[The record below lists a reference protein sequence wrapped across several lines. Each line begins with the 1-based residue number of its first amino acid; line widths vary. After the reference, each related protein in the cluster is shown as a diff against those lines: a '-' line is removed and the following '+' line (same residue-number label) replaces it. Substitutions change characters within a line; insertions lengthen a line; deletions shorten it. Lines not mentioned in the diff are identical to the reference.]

1 MRTKPHAIDR
11 MMLALL
17 AAVAWLALLL
27 QLYLSIDMAFSNG
40 RGVIHGTLAFLAS
53 FTVLTNLFV
62 ALAASLP
69 LLAGATR
76 LGRFFARP
84 DVLGCAITS
93 IVMVGAGYHLLLRNA
108 WNPQGLQL
116 VADYLLHYVVPLCA
130 LGYWVVFAPRTRLGV
145 LAPLAWCIY
154 PIGYFI
160 YALLRGELTGMYPYY
175 FIDVAKIGFAKVAA
189 NSAAMLVAFLLVGVV
204 VRFIGEHDF
213 ADMTL
218 DGERDCMGHSSAS
231 SN

>member
-1 MRTKPHAIDR
+1 MKKPHALDK
-11 MMLALL
+11 MMPALL

-27 QLYLSIDMAFSNG
+27 QLYLSIELAISNG
-40 RGVIHGTLAFLAS
+40 RSVIHGTFAFLAY

-116 VADYLLHYVVPLCA
+116 VADYMLHYVVPLCA
-130 LGYWVVFAPRTRLGV
+130 LVYWVVFAPRTRIGA
-145 LAPLAWCIY
+145 LAPLIWCLY

-160 YALLRGELTGMYPYY
+160 YALIRGELTGTYPYY
-175 FIDVAKIGFAKVAA
+175 FIDVGSIGFVRVLA
-189 NSAAMLVAFLLVGVV
+189 NSAAMLLAFALVG
-204 VRFIGEHDF
+204 
-213 ADMTL
+213 
-218 DGERDCMGHSSAS
+218 SAIRLIYVLRGTS
-231 SN
+231 RAA

>member
-1 MRTKPHAIDR
+1 MKTKPHALDR

-27 QLYLSIDMAFSNG
+27 QLYLSIELALSNG
-40 RGVIHGTLAFLAS
+40 RGVIHGTLAFFAY

-69 LLAGATR
+69 LVAGATGP
-76 LGRFFARP
+76 GRFFANP
-84 DVLGCAITS
+84 EVLGCAITS

-116 VADYLLHYVVPLCA
+116 LADYLLHYVVPLCA
-130 LGYWVVFAPRTRLGV
+130 LAYWVAFAPRNRLAA

-154 PIGYFI
+154 PIAYFI
-160 YALLRGELTGMYPYY
+160 YALIRGELTGMYPYY
-175 FIDVAKIGFAKVAA
+175 FIDVAKIGFAQVLA
-189 NSAAMLVAFLLVGVV
+189 NSAAMLAGFLLVGMV
-204 VRFIGEHDF
+204 VRFIPVLRG
-213 ADMTL
+213 
-218 DGERDCMGHSSAS
+218 AS
-231 SN
+231 RSPAQR